1 MQMKTSHNAI
11 EPLELC
17 TICEIHI
24 NMPSAELESL
34 ASIQEPTQKWV
45 ALCYVVLETLALR
58 RQCANFC
65 STYYSMK
72 RGKTSA

>member
-34 ASIQEPTQKWV
+34 ASIQEPTQK
-45 ALCYVVLETLALR
+45 
-58 RQCANFC
+58 
-65 STYYSMK
+65 
-72 RGKTSA
+72 